1 MLHKRLY
8 YLKNGALVKSFA
20 PISAQEIVKL
30 ISEAEEEAEVQ
41 EQPKKMSCKEKVM
54 EVIDPIL
61 TPIAQSVADHER
73 QIKLLTEKIEALE
86 SVLTSALPDEDLNS
100 SAFLLKFPT
109 EEDFKKAEPCLRSLS
124 DLLEKQNINFE
135 ILELS

>member
-20 PISAQEIVKL
+20 PISAQEISKL
-30 ISEAEEEAEVQ
+30 LSEAAEEAEVQ

-61 TPIAQSVADHER
+61 TPIAQSVANHER
-73 QIKLLTEKIEALE
+73 QIKLLTEKIEVLE
-86 SVLTSALPDEDLNS
+86 SVLTAALPDEDLNS

>member
-1 MLHKRLY
+1 MQAKE
-8 YLKNGALVKSFA
+8 LV
-20 PISAQEIVKL
+20 EIL
-30 ISEAEEEAEVQ
+30 STTNET
-41 EQPKKMSCKEKVM
+41 EQSKPTSCKEKVM

-86 SVLTSALPDEDLNS
+86 SVLTAALPDEDLNS